1 MIHQIYILYLPH
13 DSGKWLGND
22 ISQIF
27 IHELN
32 YAIMQ
37 EGRKSFKLSLGV
49 APQPGLL
56 FTPLKTASI
65 KLKAYSMVYLFL

>member
-13 DSGKWLGND
+13 DSGKGLGND

-37 EGRKSFKLSLGV
+37 EG
-49 APQPGLL
+49 
-56 FTPLKTASI
+56 PLNCH
-65 KLKAYSMVYLFL
+65 